1 MNTNKF
7 IVSLFVLGAVSVAYA
22 QDVYED
28 DIYYNPKRTSPHR
41 RRPRKRQSN
50 YIADFSSVDVDA

>member
-28 DIYYNPKRTSPHR
+28 DIYCLLYTSDA
-41 RRPRKRQSN
+41 
-50 YIADFSSVDVDA
+50 ADER

>member
-28 DIYYNPKRTSPHR
+28 DIYYNPKKIGRAH
-41 RRPRKRQSN
+41 
-50 YIADFSSVDVDA
+50 V